1 MSGVLDKIEWTH
13 LDFVRRFHFAV
24 ALCLVSAVVWL
35 FAETV
40 NLQSVF
46 FICFPYHNGRSVGFA
61 QVWRRRSLDKVE
73 LGIAFLWLGIALGC
87 WCLFYVVSDVVN
99 FWALTFSYM

>member
-46 FICFPYHNGRSVGFA
+46 YLYAFSIIMAGLSVLLRFG
-61 QVWRRRSLDKVE
+61 
-73 LGIAFLWLGIALGC
+73 GGGLWTRWSSASHFCGLALH
-87 WCLFYVVSDVVN
+87 
-99 FWALTFSYM
+99 